1 MHITLSWVKPKVKPQ
16 QKIRQNRA
24 DKKKGFRTQGQWYK
38 KNYKSLLRQHWKLS
52 ISRKQD
58 KERKNR
64 SQLRKLFGKKPTN
77 FPSKWFAQNWVIL
90 LGELPLDWWS
100 FSKPRTLNWK
110 RLKPAR
116 LKFQRNFQ
124 NGYLSTTL

>member
-1 MHITLSWVKPKVKPQ
+1 MHITLSLVKPKVKPQ

-38 KNYKSLLRQHWKLS
+38 KKTIILFWGNTESLV
-52 ISRKQD
+52 SRKQD

-64 SQLRKLFGKKPTN
+64 SQLRKLFDKNPTN